1 MRSTRATGRRVLA
14 FLGMT
19 SAHIVL
25 VEDEPDIAEVL
36 QYNLE
41 KEGLRVT
48 CERRGDAALE
58 AIRRDPPDLVLLDL
72 MLPGLDGL
80 ELTRALK
87 RDAATA
93 ALPIVM
99 LTARGEEVD
108 RIVGLELGADDYVTK
123 PFSPREVVLRVK
135 AVLRRAAE
143 SAGGDGRRPREVLT
157 AGDVELDVP
166 GHRLRVR
173 GEEVALTATELRL
186 LKLLL
191 ERAGRVQTRGQLL
204 SDVWGYSEDVDSRT
218 VDTHIRRLRKK
229 LGPEAERI
237 ETIIGVGYRFHR

>member
-1 MRSTRATGRRVLA
+1 MAGER
-14 FLGMT
+14 
-19 SAHIVL
+19 IVL

-48 CERRGDAALE
+48 AERRGDAALE
-58 AIRRDPPDLVLLDL
+58 AIRREPPDLVLLDL

-87 RDAATA
+87 RDGATA
-93 ALPIVM
+93 GLPIVM

-108 RIVGLELGADDYVTK
+108 RIVGLELGADDYIAK

-135 AVLRRAAE
+135 AVLRRVAE
-143 SAGGDGRRPREVLT
+143 SGDGARRGPREVLR
-157 AGDVELDVP
+157 AGGVELDVP
-166 GHRLRVR
+166 GHRLRVH
-173 GEEVALTATELRL
+173 GEEVPLTATELRL
-186 LKLLL
+186 LKLLI

-204 SDVWGYSEDVDSRT
+204 SEVWGYADDVDSRT
-218 VDTHIRRLRKK
+218 VDTHVRRLRKK
-229 LGPEAERI
+229 LGREAERI